1 MNMYLILEEKM
12 VKRNNK
18 DKREIL
24 MKLKQS
30 LGETSSSNNVVTEIY
45 HASTNSLEV
54 IRPVALNKE
63 IKTKGYELSEEDIL
77 KRVREQRRM

>member
-1 MNMYLILEEKM
+1 M

-24 MKLKQS
+24 MELKQS

-54 IRPVALNKE
+54 IHPVALNKE
-63 IKTKGYELSEEDIL
+63 IKTNGYELSEEDIL